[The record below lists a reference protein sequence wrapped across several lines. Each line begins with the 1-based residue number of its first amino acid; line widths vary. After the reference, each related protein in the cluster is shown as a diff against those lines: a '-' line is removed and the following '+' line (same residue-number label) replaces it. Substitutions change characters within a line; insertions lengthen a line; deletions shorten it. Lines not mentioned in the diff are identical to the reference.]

1 MNANSPNWRLFPR
14 VAVIGIAMIG
24 AKASLMGATP
34 EDQFVTY
41 ELPTIPSS
49 AIRYHAIR
57 ALHQEVSQ
65 KEFAVYDM
73 AFSIW
78 QSGLGAASV
87 KIENFS
93 VVGEIGGKAVNVEDN
108 AIIDRTLTFRLDP
121 NGATEFSVD
130 SDPSAGGLF
139 QGFAKELA
147 KEMLPLLFR
156 PLPGGVIKAGKE
168 GDEWGDP
175 STLANS
181 SFTTN
186 PQNSSWKL
194 LRRSRLPGVGD
205 VLMLVSQTQS
215 LRSDKNGLSA
225 GISVSQEIAMV
236 YNASTKSVLSVRLH
250 YDQRSNSTEMPL
262 PNSYVFRDWIIE
274 QIPALPVK
282 ASKQTTNQEPTPPT
296 ATATRPKQ

>member
-41 ELPTIPSS
+41 ELPTSPSS

-156 PLPGGVIKAGKE
+156 PLPGGSSKLGKKE
-168 GDEWGDP
+168 MSGEILQLWRTVP
-175 STLANS
+175 S
-181 SFTTN
+181 
-186 PQNSSWKL
+186 Q
-194 LRRSRLPGVGD
+194 
-205 VLMLVSQTQS
+205 
-215 LRSDKNGLSA
+215 
-225 GISVSQEIAMV
+225 
-236 YNASTKSVLSVRLH
+236 
-250 YDQRSNSTEMPL
+250 
-262 PNSYVFRDWIIE
+262 
-274 QIPALPVK
+274 
-282 ASKQTTNQEPTPPT
+282 PT
-296 ATATRPKQ
+296 RKIRHGSC